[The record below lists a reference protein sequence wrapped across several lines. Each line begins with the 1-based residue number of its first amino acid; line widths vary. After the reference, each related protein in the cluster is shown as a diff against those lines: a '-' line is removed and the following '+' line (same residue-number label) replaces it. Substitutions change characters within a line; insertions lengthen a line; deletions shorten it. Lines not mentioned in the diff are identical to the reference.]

1 MVYSVRSKSLVS
13 LVLVLLLALPS
24 VPFAFSAPLTVNTDG
39 EVYRPGE
46 TVTINGSAAAGA
58 SVNLI
63 VVFDSEVL
71 YNLTVEADV
80 NGSYAS
86 TLLLEAN
93 ASLGEYEVTASSEG
107 EHDETE
113 FTVEDAPCELVS
125 NLLSIIETSRNQTQ
139 TILNSLI
146 DEGIEIPEEAL
157 EEFEKGNETVWEVYS
172 LYEAGECESAADKA
186 AEALDHFREAAS
198 LAMEAEEELE
208 DYGAEEKAEKAIGL
222 RVAIERAYSFLDKVN
237 ETAAEFE
244 DKGLDVSDV
253 RALLEEASVTLAQ
266 AESLLEGGDFDGAED
281 AKSEAREMLGQ
292 AMGLLH
298 SKNKG
303 EKADKALDFLEK
315 TDERLDKLEEQ
326 IAKMLENLDL
336 PPEAIEGIIGALQN
350 AQDKIQVVKDQLLSG
365 DLEGALDGLDD
376 VLEDSDGAIDT
387 LDEFDHGRGN
397 KIRAI
402 QKITAKLDYLNAT
415 LQALKEGDEDARA
428 RAEELLREARNLL
441 SEASDGLEAGLSD
454 EVEPAIDEA
463 EELVEEVDDL
473 LDELKEELEDR
484 EEEEEEREERLDD
497 AEELREE
504 IAKLREEALSLLEE
518 VRELGPSLEANET
531 EALLMEALELLN
543 ETGVSIDEGDLENA
557 KGLLVKAKEL
567 IEQAARA

>member
-1 MVYSVRSKSLVS
+1 MVYGVRSRSLAS
-13 LVLVLLLALPS
+13 LMLILLLAS
-24 VPFAFSAPLTVNTDG
+24 ATGTFVFSAPLTVSTDG
-39 EVYRPGE
+39 EVYSPGE
-46 TVTINGSAAAGA
+46 TVGIAGSATAGD

-63 VVFDSEVL
+63 VIFSSETVF
-71 YNLTVEADV
+71 NMTVEADA
-80 NGSYAS
+80 NGSYVAAF
-86 TLLLEAN
+86 LLETN
-93 ASLGEYEVTASSEG
+93 ASIGEYKTIASSGG
-107 EHDETE
+107 EHAEVE
-113 FTVEDAPCELVS
+113 FIVEDAPCELVS
-125 NLLSIIETSRNQTQ
+125 NLLSVIEMSKNQTRA
-139 TILNSLI
+139 ILDQLI

-172 LYEAGECESAADKA
+172 LYEGGECESAADKA

-208 DYGAEEKAEKAIGL
+208 DDGAEENAEKAIGL
-222 RVAIERAYSFLDKVN
+222 RVAIERAYSFLEKVN
-237 ETAAEFE
+237 ETATEFE
-244 DKGLDVSDV
+244 DKGLNVSDV

-266 AESLLEGGDFDGAED
+266 AESLLEDGDFDGAED

-315 TDERLDKLEEQ
+315 TDERLGKLEEQ

-350 AQDKIQVVKDQLLSG
+350 AQDKLQAVKDQLRSG
-365 DLEGALDGLDD
+365 DLDGALDGLDD

-402 QKITAKLDYLNAT
+402 EKITAKLDYLNAT
-415 LQALKEGDEDARA
+415 LQALKEGGEDVSYL
-428 RAEELLREARNLL
+428 EELLREARNLL
-441 SEASDGLEAGLSD
+441 GEALDGLEADLSD

-473 LDELKEELEDR
+473 LDELKEDQEDR
-484 EEEEEEREERLDD
+484 EEELDEPEEE
-497 AEELREE
+497 
-504 IAKLREEALSLLEE
+504 
-518 VRELGPSLEANET
+518 ET
-531 EALLMEALELLN
+531 EKSEEEEFEED
-543 ETGVSIDEGDLENA
+543 ETEEDERGR
-557 KGLLVKAKEL
+557 GG
-567 IEQAARA
+567 